1 MKTNPFL
8 EYLLG
13 DVFDESLQVTVR
25 SMMGGFVLYSAGKVF
40 AIAENDELWLKGSKA
55 TSGWYL
61 DRGSKKF
68 SYTKQGKVQEMNFFS
83 VPEEVLENRDE
94 FREWLDVALSVAVT
108 RDSKRSVTQ

>member
-1 MKTNPFL
+1 MKNDPFL

-13 DVFDESLQVTVR
+13 DVFEDSLQVTVR

-55 TSGWYL
+55 TSEWYL
-61 DRGSKKF
+61 GRGSKKF
-68 SYTKQGKVQEMNFFS
+68 SYMKQGKVQEMNFFS
-83 VPEEVLENRDE
+83 VPEEVLESRDE

-108 RDSKRSVTQ
+108 REQKRGVAK